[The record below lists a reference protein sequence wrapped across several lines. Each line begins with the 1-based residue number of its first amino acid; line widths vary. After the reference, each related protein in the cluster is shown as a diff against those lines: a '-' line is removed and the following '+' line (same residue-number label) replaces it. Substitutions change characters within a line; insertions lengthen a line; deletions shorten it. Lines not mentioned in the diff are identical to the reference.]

1 MIVTTLTIDKR
12 QLMLSLL
19 LSPFFATATDDAK
32 AASEVHNQALAQ
44 TQEVPKE
51 LPKES
56 KELGGEQ
63 TLTQIENQTGSETA
77 SQDKKQSPWL
87 LTPTLSSDPKLGTS
101 LGFVGAYLKNFDET
115 SPVSTFG
122 IGGTY
127 SSTDSQVLALFAK
140 TYFSDDKHRIKAA
153 FVTGEINNDFSDFLG
168 TGLSVQ
174 TTDELR
180 LAVLRYQTR
189 VAENWYLG
197 FQTITTNY
205 VIGAENAL
213 VSEVLKQIGL
223 TGFDSNGVGVALSF
237 DSRDNQNSP
246 MAGRVFEFN
255 NIAYREGLGGD
266 VSFDSYTMKYKG
278 YISHGDSNSNEP
290 ARSANFLSRAGK
302 VLAYQVRG
310 RWTQDAPP
318 GGFSSVSLRG
328 YTAGQFL
335 APNVTS
341 IEIEERL
348 SFSSRWGAAYFM
360 GAACLYDG
368 LSDCGDGD
376 NWYPNIGAGVRY
388 VIRPEEKMILRFEY
402 AMGKGGTSGLY
413 LNFGQAF

>member
-1 MIVTTLTIDKR
+1 MIVTTPAINKCL
-12 QLMLSLL
+12 LVLCLSF
-19 LSPFFATATDDAK
+19 SPFYVVATDK
-32 AASEVHNQALAQ
+32 ADPARESGSQVFEH
-44 TQEVPKE
+44 TQQQSREQ
-51 LPKES
+51 S
-56 KELGGEQ
+56 GEQ
-63 TLTQIENQTGSETA
+63 TVALIDIQTEVEVA
-77 SQDKKQSPWL
+77 PQEKKRSPWL

-122 IGGTY
+122 LGGTY

-140 TYFSDDKHRIKAA
+140 TYFSEDKHRIKAA
-153 FVTGEINNDFSDFLG
+153 VVTGEINNDFSDFLG

-174 TTDELR
+174 TTDDIR

-197 FQTITTNY
+197 FQAITTNY

-213 VSEVLKQIGL
+213 VSEVLKKIGL
-223 TGFDSNGVGVALSF
+223 TGFDSNGVGVVLSY

-246 MAGRVFEFN
+246 KAGQVFELH

-266 VSFDSYTMKYKG
+266 VSFDSYSMKYKG
-278 YISHGDSNSNEP
+278 YISHGASNLRES
-290 ARSANFLSRAGK
+290 SSSTNFWIGADK
-302 VLAYQVRG
+302 VLAYQLSG
-310 RWTQDAPP
+310 RWSQDAPP
-318 GGFSSVSLRG
+318 GGFSSVNLRG

-348 SFSSRWGAAYFM
+348 SFSSRWGAAYFI

-368 LSDCGDGD
+368 LSDCGDGE